1 MVTEKTGLSLHQQ
14 WHHQQ
19 QGKIGFSYQ
28 EKRATLRRRNK
39 HATHQSAFPAE
50 TLLSIYSRFSFH
62 LLRRAIKAGLLIVRE
77 ELLWLAR
84 ER

>member
-19 QGKIGFSYQ
+19 QRKIGFSYQ
-28 EKRATLRRRNK
+28 EKRAVPRLRNRQV
-39 HATHQSAFPAE
+39 THQSTFPTE
-50 TLLSIYSRFSFH
+50 TLLSTYSRFTFH
-62 LLRRAIKAGLLIVRE
+62 LLRRVIKAGLLIVRE

>member
-14 WHHQQ
+14 WHYQQ
-19 QGKIGFSYQ
+19 QVTRKEKI
-28 EKRATLRRRNK
+28 ATQI
-39 HATHQSAFPAE
+39 TFPTD
-50 TLLSIYSRFSFH
+50 TLLSTYSRFSFH
-62 LLRRAIKAGLLIVRE
+62 LLRRVIKAGLLIVRE